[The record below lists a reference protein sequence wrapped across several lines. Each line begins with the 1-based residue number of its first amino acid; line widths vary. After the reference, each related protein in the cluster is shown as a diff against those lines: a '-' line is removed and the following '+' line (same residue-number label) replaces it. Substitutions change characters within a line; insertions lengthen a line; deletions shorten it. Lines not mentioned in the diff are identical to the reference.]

1 MAKLD
6 QKTRAKLKTMLAK
19 HKQQKQA
26 AKEKLQARLGSLRT
40 LRPSSR

>member
-6 QKTRAKLKTMLAK
+6 QKTRVKLKAMLAK
-19 HKQQKQA
+19 HKQQKQD
-26 AKEKLQARLGSLRT
+26 AKNKLQARLGSLRP